1 MYEFWAGPYR
11 TQKGPIR
18 LILMGPTYPVVSTL
32 PNHMTTHT
40 KAVVRTV
47 SSFPYSLYYIE

>member
-1 MYEFWAGPYR
+1 MHEFWAGPYR